1 MSSSDL
7 DETPDISF
15 VMTNKNKRLL
25 TIDGYMYHQNK
36 ITEKIIYWIC
46 KQKSCWAGVHLTS
59 DDKFVKFTN
68 IQHNHM
74 PTPERLE
81 IRKLMTKI
89 KARVNR
95 ETTAVGQIYT
105 EELAQAN
112 LSTAA
117 LAIAP
122 TAKEAS
128 KG

>member
-1 MSSSDL
+1 MSSSDS

-15 VMTNKNKRLL
+15 ITTNKNKRLL

-36 ITEKIIYWIC
+36 ITEKVSYWKC
-46 KQKSCWAGVHLTS
+46 NQKSCWAGVHLTLN
-59 DDKFVKFTN
+59 DLFLKYTKTK
-68 IQHNHM
+68 HNHM

-81 IRKLMTKI
+81 IRKMMTNI

-128 KG
+128 K